1 MRIRGDLYKT
11 STLSRRERAP
21 ALHLRHHY
29 KHTFFTTVFKVHWA
43 AMLNQERR
51 RQFVE
56 LMTESGWNTLLL
68 YGHSWRKDFFRS
80 LVNFN
85 FFGPHAVAVLTKSNE
100 LSVVLSHPWDQEIL
114 SGRLDAEVSW
124 EKDFGARL
132 HRLVSGKTA
141 IAGREFMEARF
152 VADNTVSATAAVE
165 TLRRAKT
172 QEEIDC
178 IKKAADLAD
187 SGYQFFVNAAQVG
200 MAEYELV
207 AEVEAFLKMHGAE
220 DNFMLIGSGG
230 TEVYGMR
237 PPTERRFQKGDNI
250 TTELT
255 PQVNGYY
262 AQICRTMVLGEPSTE
277 QRRSFAIFQEAQA
290 AAQNF
295 IKPGVNIKDVARVQ
309 NDIFRREGY
318 GEYTGAKYTRVRGHN
333 LGLYPDENPW
343 VLEDVDCVVNP
354 NMVVIAHPNTY
365 LPLSG
370 YMVFGDTLL
379 VTADG
384 CVSLNQTE
392 KKLFSKP

>member
-1 MRIRGDLYKT
+1 
-11 STLSRRERAP
+11 
-21 ALHLRHHY
+21 
-29 KHTFFTTVFKVHWA
+29 
-43 AMLNQERR
+43 MLNTERR
-51 RQFVE
+51 RQFLD
-56 LMTESGWNTLLL
+56 LMSESRWDVLLL

-85 FFGPHAVAVLTKSNE
+85 FFGAHAVAALRRSNE
-100 LSVVLSHPWDQEIL
+100 LEVVVSHPWDAEIL
-114 SGRLDAEVSW
+114 GHKLDAKVTFDA
-124 EKDFGARL
+124 DFVTAVRRL
-132 HRLVSGKTA
+132 SSGKTA

-152 VADNTVSATAAVE
+152 VDEVTVSATVAAE
-165 TLRRAKT
+165 TLRRFKT
-172 QEEIDC
+172 SEEIGFVQQ
-178 IKKAADLAD
+178 AAQLAD
-187 SGYQFFVNAAQVG
+187 AGYKYFFETAEEG

-207 AEVEAFLKMHGAE
+207 AEVEAFLKTHGAE

-237 PPTERRFQKGDNI
+237 PPTERRFRKGDNI

-262 AQICRTMVLGEPSTE
+262 AQICRTMVLGEPRSE
-277 QRRSFAIFQEAQA
+277 QRRSFEIFQEAQA

-295 IKPGVNIKDVARVQ
+295 LKPGVNIKDVARVQ
-309 NDIFRREGY
+309 NDVFRREGY

-343 VLEDVDCVVNP
+343 VLEDVDCVVNK

-379 VTADG
+379 VTDAG

-392 KKLFSKP
+392 KKLFSK